1 MCGIIAVLRRPS
13 SREVPDLVG
22 LNNLLDSIT
31 SSLSIED
38 LNTLKK
44 QVDSLD
50 FVNSQLKG
58 LPGFLALFHNE
69 GLISQIERN
78 LEDISE
84 FLTNPTDL
92 ISFSSDDVEALNSS
106 LTMMRDL
113 VWSINNDR
121 IGSYKGVV
129 DLVSKKFD
137 TSSHGFSILLSIQQ
151 ALSGLDRLEV
161 RGRDSAGLQILVWDH
176 DLHDDEI
183 PRDRLND
190 PLFRSGAIR
199 KLKNG
204 SLLFVYKVA
213 SEIGDLGDNTKSLRE
228 SIRRDDLLS
237 KCLTGQKVKANIIGH
252 TRWASVGIISE
263 PNAHPVESSTTDDSV
278 VTIVQNG
285 DIDNYADLIASME
298 LEIPSGITSDARVVP
313 EIWNKN
319 KSAGI
324 KPDESFIRAVG
335 DFEGSVAI
343 AGVDASQPEN
353 IFLAVKGSGQALY
366 VGLSED
372 AYLVASEPY
381 GLVETTNT
389 YIRVDG
395 EELISGS
402 SEKGQVVQLD
412 FHSAGTLEG
421 VVRKSY
427 ASEKIDLCEQDLS
440 QTEICTRD
448 IDRGSY
454 KHYLLKEIEESPSSV
469 RSTLRGRLVKDLES
483 GKFTVKLGNETLSE
497 ELKLDLKS
505 GKTKKIVVIGQGTA
519 AVAGKAVA
527 NAISKRLIE
536 TGINVKAKPATELS
550 AFDLSSDMS
559 NTLVGAIS
567 QSGTTTDTNRTV
579 ELVKARGAK
588 VIAIVNRRNSDLTDR
603 ADGVLYTSDGRDI
616 EMSVASTKPF
626 YSQVVAGYLLAFSLS
641 EVVSVNTSSEQEEIL
656 DALNSLP
663 EAMEE
668 LLKLRQHISIL
679 ANRLAPPHRHW
690 AVVGSGGNVVAAE
703 EIRIKLSELC
713 YKSIASDVIEDKK
726 HIDLSSEPMILVCA
740 NGIRSSIVDD
750 IAKEVAIFRA
760 HKASPIVI
768 TDASPSKFPEA
779 LDVISVPSTYHD
791 LAFILST
798 MAGHLF
804 GYEAACSIDSQAQ
817 PLRIAHSAIEK
828 LTNDRITE
836 QSDFS
841 NDELFDCL
849 HEDILKV
856 ANFFFDELRN
866 GRLNGHLEAS
876 TSVRLASLLRYSLG
890 EVPLDVYQV
899 EFGRVGTP
907 SLVIDE
913 LAKTLVLAI
922 EELTRPVDAIKHQ
935 AKTVTVGI
943 SRSDENLLEV
953 ALVKEVLGAGTS
965 RDALSYETL
974 KLLVSLDI
982 AIDEVIGHTRYR
994 ISSLDQ
1000 ENPTLSIIDRG
1011 GVSLG
1016 IKSRTERDLELRG
1029 TKHRVAASKKV
1040 LLTKGLRDQRT
1051 ILLIPE
1057 VKDGETIGI
1066 NLLHIVLRKNLNV
1079 QEIKKVLQGYHNR
1092 YGGIQDAVRE
1102 TEPSFRDDFLL
1113 EQSIE
1118 CLLIDSIDSI
1128 AESLRGLTDV

>member
-1 MCGIIAVLRRPS
+1 M
-13 SREVPDLVG
+13 
-22 LNNLLDSIT
+22 
-31 SSLSIED
+31 
-38 LNTLKK
+38 
-44 QVDSLD
+44 
-50 FVNSQLKG
+50 
-58 LPGFLALFHNE
+58 
-69 GLISQIERN
+69 
-78 LEDISE
+78 
-84 FLTNPTDL
+84 
-92 ISFSSDDVEALNSS
+92 
-106 LTMMRDL
+106 
-113 VWSINNDR
+113 
-121 IGSYKGVV
+121 
-129 DLVSKKFD
+129 
-137 TSSHGFSILLSIQQ
+137 
-151 ALSGLDRLEV
+151 
-161 RGRDSAGLQILVWDH
+161 
-176 DLHDDEI
+176 
-183 PRDRLND
+183 
-190 PLFRSGAIR
+190 
-199 KLKNG
+199 
-204 SLLFVYKVA
+204 
-213 SEIGDLGDNTKSLRE
+213 
-228 SIRRDDLLS
+228 
-237 KCLTGQKVKANIIGH
+237 
-252 TRWASVGIISE
+252 
-263 PNAHPVESSTTDDSV
+263 
-278 VTIVQNG
+278 
-285 DIDNYADLIASME
+285 
-298 LEIPSGITSDARVVP
+298 
-313 EIWNKN
+313 
-319 KSAGI
+319 
-324 KPDESFIRAVG
+324 
-335 DFEGSVAI
+335 
-343 AGVDASQPEN
+343 
-353 IFLAVKGSGQALY
+353 
-366 VGLSED
+366 
-372 AYLVASEPY
+372 
-381 GLVETTNT
+381 
-389 YIRVDG
+389 
-395 EELISGS
+395 
-402 SEKGQVVQLD
+402 
-412 FHSAGTLEG
+412 
-421 VVRKSY
+421 
-427 ASEKIDLCEQDLS
+427 
-440 QTEICTRD
+440 
-448 IDRGSY
+448 
-454 KHYLLKEIEESPSSV
+454 
-469 RSTLRGRLVKDLES
+469 ES

-559 NTLVGAIS
+559 DTLVVAIS

-616 EMSVASTKPF
+616 EMSVASTKAF

>member
-1 MCGIIAVLRRPS
+1 M
-13 SREVPDLVG
+13 
-22 LNNLLDSIT
+22 
-31 SSLSIED
+31 
-38 LNTLKK
+38 
-44 QVDSLD
+44 
-50 FVNSQLKG
+50 
-58 LPGFLALFHNE
+58 
-69 GLISQIERN
+69 
-78 LEDISE
+78 
-84 FLTNPTDL
+84 
-92 ISFSSDDVEALNSS
+92 
-106 LTMMRDL
+106 
-113 VWSINNDR
+113 
-121 IGSYKGVV
+121 
-129 DLVSKKFD
+129 
-137 TSSHGFSILLSIQQ
+137 
-151 ALSGLDRLEV
+151 
-161 RGRDSAGLQILVWDH
+161 
-176 DLHDDEI
+176 
-183 PRDRLND
+183 
-190 PLFRSGAIR
+190 
-199 KLKNG
+199 
-204 SLLFVYKVA
+204 
-213 SEIGDLGDNTKSLRE
+213 
-228 SIRRDDLLS
+228 
-237 KCLTGQKVKANIIGH
+237 
-252 TRWASVGIISE
+252 
-263 PNAHPVESSTTDDSV
+263 
-278 VTIVQNG
+278 
-285 DIDNYADLIASME
+285 
-298 LEIPSGITSDARVVP
+298 
-313 EIWNKN
+313 
-319 KSAGI
+319 
-324 KPDESFIRAVG
+324 
-335 DFEGSVAI
+335 
-343 AGVDASQPEN
+343 
-353 IFLAVKGSGQALY
+353 
-366 VGLSED
+366 
-372 AYLVASEPY
+372 
-381 GLVETTNT
+381 
-389 YIRVDG
+389 
-395 EELISGS
+395 
-402 SEKGQVVQLD
+402 
-412 FHSAGTLEG
+412 
-421 VVRKSY
+421 
-427 ASEKIDLCEQDLS
+427 
-440 QTEICTRD
+440 
-448 IDRGSY
+448 
-454 KHYLLKEIEESPSSV
+454 
-469 RSTLRGRLVKDLES
+469 
-483 GKFTVKLGNETLSE
+483 
-497 ELKLDLKS
+497 
-505 GKTKKIVVIGQGTA
+505 
-519 AVAGKAVA
+519 
-527 NAISKRLIE
+527 
-536 TGINVKAKPATELS
+536 
-550 AFDLSSDMS
+550 
-559 NTLVGAIS
+559 
-567 QSGTTTDTNRTV
+567 
-579 ELVKARGAK
+579 
-588 VIAIVNRRNSDLTDR
+588 IAIVNRRNSDLTDR

-616 EMSVASTKPF
+616 EMSVASTKAF

-953 ALVKEVLGAGTS
+953 SLVKEVLGAGTS

>member
-1 MCGIIAVLRRPS
+1 M
-13 SREVPDLVG
+13 
-22 LNNLLDSIT
+22 
-31 SSLSIED
+31 
-38 LNTLKK
+38 
-44 QVDSLD
+44 
-50 FVNSQLKG
+50 
-58 LPGFLALFHNE
+58 
-69 GLISQIERN
+69 
-78 LEDISE
+78 
-84 FLTNPTDL
+84 
-92 ISFSSDDVEALNSS
+92 
-106 LTMMRDL
+106 
-113 VWSINNDR
+113 
-121 IGSYKGVV
+121 
-129 DLVSKKFD
+129 
-137 TSSHGFSILLSIQQ
+137 
-151 ALSGLDRLEV
+151 
-161 RGRDSAGLQILVWDH
+161 
-176 DLHDDEI
+176 
-183 PRDRLND
+183 
-190 PLFRSGAIR
+190 
-199 KLKNG
+199 
-204 SLLFVYKVA
+204 
-213 SEIGDLGDNTKSLRE
+213 
-228 SIRRDDLLS
+228 
-237 KCLTGQKVKANIIGH
+237 
-252 TRWASVGIISE
+252 
-263 PNAHPVESSTTDDSV
+263 
-278 VTIVQNG
+278 
-285 DIDNYADLIASME
+285 
-298 LEIPSGITSDARVVP
+298 
-313 EIWNKN
+313 
-319 KSAGI
+319 
-324 KPDESFIRAVG
+324 
-335 DFEGSVAI
+335 
-343 AGVDASQPEN
+343 
-353 IFLAVKGSGQALY
+353 
-366 VGLSED
+366 
-372 AYLVASEPY
+372 
-381 GLVETTNT
+381 
-389 YIRVDG
+389 
-395 EELISGS
+395 
-402 SEKGQVVQLD
+402 
-412 FHSAGTLEG
+412 
-421 VVRKSY
+421 
-427 ASEKIDLCEQDLS
+427 
-440 QTEICTRD
+440 
-448 IDRGSY
+448 
-454 KHYLLKEIEESPSSV
+454 
-469 RSTLRGRLVKDLES
+469 
-483 GKFTVKLGNETLSE
+483 
-497 ELKLDLKS
+497 
-505 GKTKKIVVIGQGTA
+505 
-519 AVAGKAVA
+519 
-527 NAISKRLIE
+527 
-536 TGINVKAKPATELS
+536 
-550 AFDLSSDMS
+550 
-559 NTLVGAIS
+559 
-567 QSGTTTDTNRTV
+567 
-579 ELVKARGAK
+579 
-588 VIAIVNRRNSDLTDR
+588 IAIVNRRNSDLTDR

-616 EMSVASTKPF
+616 EMSVASTKAF

-1029 TKHRVAASKKV
+1029 TKHY
-1040 LLTKGLRDQRT
+1040 
-1051 ILLIPE
+1051 
-1057 VKDGETIGI
+1057 VKI
-1066 NLLHIVLRKNLNV
+1066 
-1079 QEIKKVLQGYHNR
+1079 
-1092 YGGIQDAVRE
+1092 
-1102 TEPSFRDDFLL
+1102 
-1113 EQSIE
+1113 
-1118 CLLIDSIDSI
+1118 
-1128 AESLRGLTDV
+1128 